1 MSKKKYQ
8 QPNNNLLQPGSAP
21 EDLGL
26 LNTIESMESQDFS
39 GGSVESPFAPR
50 NYNIDFDAY
59 DEYIGRPFSVENE
72 DIDDLRAY
80 NQSLGE
86 KSWYGVQKLV
96 GKTATAVVGGVGM
109 LVHGLPNMLINIGA
123 EAVDPEGNEGG
134 YKDAFRSIFEN
145 DFQRGLDDVNKW
157 MDDKLPHYYTKEEQ
171 QMGVWDQMTG
181 GSANFWA
188 NDFVNGLS
196 FVAGAVLTEFATAG
210 LATAVIPIRAA
221 QFMKTIS
228 RANQI
233 SRATSASGA
242 VSKYN
247 QMANIGKIVDGGI
260 LTRRLITGAGY
271 ESGVEARHH
280 YDHTMIRLEKQ
291 WREDNPLKE
300 PTMEDKKY
308 WHELAVETTNGVF
321 VGNLAL
327 VGAGNMIAFPRIFGS
342 GYNASKRSVGKV
354 IKDAGNDI
362 KDRYVAAYTAMG
374 AGRYVSGAYTAAKVP
389 LYEGWVEEGG
399 QALLDRG
406 GQEAAMGFYADKRH
420 PGTMEAI
427 GGMIDGMYDKFAENY
442 GDKHVRKEIALGMIL
457 GAIGL
462 PTFVRTN
469 EETGK
474 KEAGFGWT
482 GGIHGQ
488 FQMRTEK
495 RKNADALAKWMN
507 ENPSAVKAM
516 KNNFDALSQG
526 ARANEKMDYALM
538 TNNIHA
544 WKNARHDHF
553 FSFVYSRAKA
563 GFYED
568 VLSDIN
574 EIKNIPLAEFA
585 ATFGYANQDLTS
597 EELEARRDKVIES
610 AIDRA
615 GEIRKAAELV
625 ENNFS
630 QFSNEIQEMM
640 IHQASVAKDV
650 DSRTESVRSRLE
662 EHGANLTA
670 LEEQETQEG
679 QQVKAF
685 QRVAEE
691 EGVTSEVEALIRSY
705 VEEGADLTTAYRKA
719 FEKLGLLAPENA
731 VAGQRVNE
739 REFSEASLRWQ
750 ILTLTEDIQK
760 LSKELE
766 ALEKE
771 NVAEN
776 YTQERQ
782 DAINEKT
789 AKFNELK
796 RKQGRAR
803 KALEDGMEADLTTQ
817 DMQVLQEMEE
827 NDPINYNQ
835 YKEETIQDLID
846 LRRLRAR
853 RHSAIGLYNNLK
865 TPQGQQEALQ
875 IVEDIVVSQQ
885 QTANEAEI
893 EDDFIRGLYAK
904 YGGGQIFEFDYTNNK
919 GETTNYRA
927 VFINPKQIMILPSS
941 VAANLLSRFKYEAR
955 LRELEGQTDK
965 KSRQEEEK
973 IKKIL
978 DKYFPEKQT
987 QDSVWEV
994 SAINQDKIANIKA
1007 VPMEEY
1013 RLELL
1018 KRAVRNVK
1026 EGQLFNVDAI
1036 TKEVAKKEKEINDFF
1051 EDLIDIESL
1060 QEVPGVSMLELNE
1073 KRVAIEALITEH
1085 EAAINSLKEHK
1096 FNIERE
1102 ARHLDTILQYY
1113 KDETLTAKEKY
1124 DKILGVSIVSSIKDE
1139 AQKIFTEFGLESDP
1153 VYGTLLADTDLDTL
1167 ASAIEE
1173 SEFVGTPT
1181 QDYLKEVDNAIQQYE
1196 RALIDVKR
1204 ARDVIEQ
1211 TIRRHAQEEG
1221 INGAMELPIA
1231 WLVETM
1237 SKEAGEFFKEELAL
1251 NEIERA
1257 QIRELLESKKKEV
1270 GARER
1275 ATELLKTLTD
1285 LKMRQN
1291 NVIQELNIVET
1302 FMSRFFQ
1309 PPAEIILDVEE
1320 ENPITQESTFENQ
1333 EEHDKFYRY
1342 APSLL
1347 NGAGFFKTAG
1357 AHKQAMDEYNRIMSL
1372 PVEERETDENQAALQ
1387 FALSQHA
1394 YFKFVGDMKT
1404 PSKYLL
1410 RAVSPATPIE
1420 GIPHFSEND
1429 IKMVIVDAYTGLPI
1443 KDKDGNL
1450 LFTSMMEPYAFMPD
1464 GSYRFAQSDFAD
1476 PAKPTA
1482 EEIAEVEKRVQFYKD
1497 FRQGILESENTVYFE
1512 ISDKNNAIR
1521 IFEDNDYNA
1530 ANSVVGRVVKDT
1542 NELKDLN
1549 VIIAKAPKGEK
1560 YATINF
1566 MQRSLTG
1573 KNGLAY
1579 TIKNGQLVHL
1589 RPTKLADMADI
1600 KDTVY
1605 NLLVEYAKNEEIY
1618 RSTNDLALKDVNKIA
1633 GSEQTIDAIL
1643 KQYIYWGA
1651 QASERK
1657 LTQYSIYWEKGIL
1670 KFGNNSMTHEELMAP
1685 DAHTDKHDEL
1695 KAFLSTLTIQVNR
1708 FNIND
1713 DIEARKVARDASKG
1727 KKKKKPAYKKFV
1739 QTIVDNEGKVTTK
1752 EWKNYTEF
1760 LLSERKSNKPALTT
1774 NLTEDVEYVNSKKL
1788 KPNQRITTPQFLN
1801 PYLKFHGK
1809 SVELKKKSSKFK
1821 TKVEVPKQAGIG
1833 GLELASIEQGK
1844 TYRIYGTITG
1854 QSERT
1859 YVDVPVILGLVEGAE
1874 MLQFD
1879 VNAAVAQEGI
1889 TDISKL
1895 IGRPTVIN
1903 SVIQNNQGIIPGN
1916 LLAEINAD
1924 FASRGQTVQMAL
1936 VEVGESDPLG
1946 APKKASGIDALSQTE
1961 TKKVVSI
1968 EELNLTQN
1976 EGPTV
1981 ETNLDALDDVEDDA
1995 PFLSSEYA
2003 GIPQDNYTAWDPIAE
2018 MKWYN
2023 EVMPKDSK
2031 GNFLIPLE
2039 VMKNLIDGHAYGKLT
2054 KEGRIL
2060 ISKDALEGA
2069 VYHEAFHGV
2078 TRLLMPTNER
2088 LALYDEVRGM
2098 RGKVTT
2104 YRGELKKMST
2114 LTDKEADEYLAE
2126 EFRQYRLAN
2135 GNYKIGKGRKLSLLD
2150 KFMEWLNSVLNF
2162 LMGSSSQVQDLF
2174 DRINNGGFKNA
2185 TIINQNRSANVYM
2198 SPGEAS
2204 FTRAIY
2210 EGMTPAFTDIAI
2222 NHRGLSFYDFYDLE
2236 LAGKDAHKL
2245 AGIYGTV
2252 EDINADIK
2260 NAPMSVLKKLA
2271 IRSNRLKQLA
2281 KSQTEKQKVDS
2292 NWAHIKENWQQFVEG
2307 HLKYIKYF
2315 QLDIT
2320 PSSIQE
2326 ENAKNDLAKQIVE
2339 KDETDP
2345 TKSMGAPLKL
2355 LLGSAPM
2362 VDKNGNAVINELGF
2376 YKPVDFYDVVGY
2388 LYRTLANSSSEAEMI
2403 EKFIDSIAYKPE
2415 LKSIAKRLQLTT
2427 SLDSYTEEEGST
2439 LTWGDV
2445 RMRLAFMNQ
2454 FNQSNDDYLIQMLEE
2469 DGKDI
2474 YFINAN
2480 VNKLE
2485 TVIKREWKAALE
2497 GKLNMDNSPFSIAN
2511 NGEIKIDKTI
2521 PLSYRRATQA
2531 GDKIQYDKRKTAE
2544 EWSKTP
2550 RTMQDNIGILGA
2562 FGVTFSNTL
2571 KLNPEIINTATD
2583 WMLYQLVS
2591 NESSVSNLFAEE
2603 LDIAGRMKELFSE
2616 EARTSSLGLDLSF
2629 QNHEGK
2635 TVFGVSQKT
2644 YLNLMADKLNNM
2656 STEELEAMQA
2666 NKANLRGSYWFR
2678 LLKAGHKLKVYNLQ
2692 GSRVNTIGALG
2703 KHISKGTKG
2712 DIASV
2717 HLQTLLEGN
2726 APFIRS
2732 ADMKSEYAIGF
2743 DRDHIYT
2750 TVEAVEILS
2759 QQLADEIRTS
2769 ILLNSNG
2776 VGSNV
2781 VGYNNNAKD
2790 LRYFKD
2796 IVTIPA
2802 HYLSGVADNQI
2813 IQDWVSTESVAAQ
2826 LQGHIAAQSLQIE
2839 NFLKEYDFISKG
2851 KEGYI
2856 NIGLS
2861 STQLENLAEKLAIPY
2876 DGTHVT
2882 NALLAA
2888 YTKQAALTQIINT
2901 VEMSKVLL
2909 GDLALFTPKSVFKR
2923 TKLFAGAKV
2932 YPNSGTAL
2940 NTWLNTNMP
2949 RKYGEHSDSL
2959 FSVVRN
2965 DIKIDAEFLEE
2976 YVAEVTRVFGE
2987 DAGLNTRAAFS
2998 NMDEFDGGGFIHLDA
3013 QRSLSLKLNEWS
3025 NKQEEAFEIIEQG
3038 GQINSANLAY
3048 FPDLKP
3054 QYAGDF
3060 SLGQVSLKTGY
3071 KFALFPIHENMV
3083 PRNSS
3088 LYAMA
3093 ANMRDQKVDLQVF
3106 ESVSKI
3112 GALTQPD
3119 GNLLDMYAEVPMQ
3132 SNNTSQEVIE
3142 FTGLTYNPIQ
3152 EETTRQVLET
3162 GLMGMQVKQDA
3173 KLKYKTTVGTQERTQ
3188 IKSNL
3193 YEGGQL
3199 APEFEDLEDTIN
3211 LMDEAYE
3218 SITEKGISELV
3229 SKTGL
3234 VLRDGKYTFN
3244 NNDASLL
3251 NSFLIEEM
3259 ESRDMSRHLTES
3271 VTDVLSKDSRFM
3283 DLLMSKPKIESMLM
3297 SLAVGSTIKQKT
3309 SGSMMVQRAV
3319 SGFEV
3324 GAKAVKQKDFE
3335 LNNMLPGFNMK
3346 TLKAYSKGQDGKI
3359 NAMQVMLPHHFKELI
3374 GTHPN
3379 INDTMFDKSLFKLI
3393 GFRIPTETTASIEFI
3408 EVVGFLPEGYTSV
3421 VVPSEIVGKS
3431 GSDFDIDKLTL
3442 YFPNYEIVNGKF
3454 QKVKYLSGTSEVSVL
3469 ERLRKIRKTE
3479 PAAYMALVS
3488 ELLPATTRT
3497 RLEQLLQTRGT
3508 LTKLIEVL
3516 KDNSV
3521 TAELIKDIKQTSAFL
3536 DTTTSDVMNELYET
3550 RLNELNL
3557 ELISLVTTTGIEF
3570 NGLTEYQDILNGLIG
3585 ISEQL
3590 ETIDAELLPEFS
3602 KLPLTMQNTKKALQ
3616 NVVLDAHYDI
3626 LSHPNN
3632 YANLLTP
3639 IGASTFKKL
3648 RDKIVALKM
3657 NQYTS
3662 RMLDLTNKKILNDK
3676 ESAELLRLKDKM
3688 AMFEYKNWSQ
3698 VLSFTNIINKSS
3710 NMWSGLGGVG
3720 IGAVSAIDNVRA
3732 QQIGMQVNPEYITTN
3747 PAAGLWF
3754 EGFNPT
3760 SFDLSNRKNKKG
3772 DLNTGTAISEL
3783 MNGYVDVTADD
3794 WVFMVN
3800 AGLDFAPVW
3809 TSNLRGGLDIMTYGM
3824 FMNQPIIDEF
3834 IYQKQIKQSSFR
3846 NTSRA
3851 PSIKY
3856 QSDNFIIGQLKK
3868 RLKAGAKTPYKL
3880 LDINSLAST
3889 VGVSLNTMTK
3899 DQIAMQL
3906 QVLEM
3911 LQASMELSNNLSKV
3925 HEVTAYDTNTPK
3937 DRASIKYR
3945 EVLKKVMQE
3954 KNIFIDKDGNEAI
3967 ASLLSLPVLKGFS
3980 DATVMFPKLFQ
3991 GLFAAEEL
3999 QNYNQIVE
4007 NFIRHG
4013 IEEGIRKDDIIY
4025 RLNRFENYIIT
4036 EAVQG
4041 STLNDPSGTLLKSRA
4056 RYLMQGLSSLPRRVA
4071 TYKRSMDNLL
4081 LAELHPI
4088 LQKHTNPKHPD
4099 YSVDNLSLRRK
4110 KLAPRDLELLGD
4122 AYLELYNTPSTKQL
4136 AQEILYFSL
4145 LQSGMNF
4152 SQISIFHAI
4161 PDWVLNDMAQELLT
4175 NFGTNNV
4182 NWAETINGFY
4192 SNSWKDG
4199 RISTYVGR
4207 AKLRQFT
4214 GFKTDPDGALTPV
4227 GNSQKGFE
4235 EGFLGVNALSRDALR
4250 QAMTVSVPLVSNKQ
4264 LAAYRKAGKAA
4275 PKSTKLFINTGQTI
4289 DNKGREVV
4297 VFSEIPKKGNGNRH
4311 IETGRGSI
4319 HTSNRVLDSQFVPN
4333 TVQPLGLKSVRESI
4347 AKGDITKIILQQ
4359 DLRMQAAGDGIIRT
4373 ADGAILKLRKLG
4385 SYTRQQLEK
4394 MGAKTSLEI
4403 QNLDDLMKQAG
4414 LNSYPYYA
4422 KIFKSSNFVKTKT
4435 KGSIHIYSAE
4445 ILNSGHYTADNV
4457 GVKEEATDTVQKTI
4471 AKDVAKK
4478 TAEQIAQTQKA
4489 IRDFEEACKGKKS

>member
-8 QPNNNLLQPGSAP
+8 QPTNLLQPGSEP

-26 LNTIESMESQDFS
+26 LNTIQNMETQDFS

-50 NYNIDFDAY
+50 NYNIDFDSY

-72 DIDDLRAY
+72 DINDLRAY
-80 NQSLGE
+80 NQSVGE
-86 KSWYGVQKLV
+86 KAWYGVQKLA
-96 GKTATAVVGGVGM
+96 GKTSTAVVGGVGM
-109 LVHGLPNMLINIGA
+109 LVHGLPNMLVNIAA
-123 EAVDPEGNEGG
+123 EAIDREGHEGG

-145 DFQRGLDDVNKW
+145 DFQRGLDDINKW
-157 MDDKLPHYYTKEEQ
+157 MDDKLPHYYTQEERN
-171 QMGVWDQMTG
+171 MSVWKQMTG

-210 LATAVIPIRAA
+210 MATAIMPARAA
-221 QFMKTIS
+221 QFLKTVS

-233 SRATSASGA
+233 SRSTSAVGT

-247 QMANIGKIVDGGI
+247 QLATMGKFADAGL

-271 ESGVEARHH
+271 EAGVEARHH
-280 YDHTMIRLEKQ
+280 YDHTMQRLEKQ
-291 WREDNPLKE
+291 WREENPLKE
-300 PTMEDKKY
+300 PTIEERKY

-354 IKDAGNDI
+354 IKDASNDI
-362 KDRYVAAYTAMG
+362 KDRYIAAYTAMG
-374 AGRYVSGAYTAAKVP
+374 AGRYASGMYTALKVP
-389 LYEGWVEEGG
+389 LYEGFVEEGG
-399 QALLDRG
+399 QALMDRG
-406 GQEAAMGFYADKRH
+406 GQEAAMGFYADKSH
-420 PGTMEAI
+420 PGTMKAI
-427 GGMIDGMYDKFAENY
+427 AGMVEGMYDNFAENY
-442 GDKHVRKEIALGMIL
+442 GDKHVQKEIALGFIL
-457 GAIGL
+457 GAMGL
-462 PTFVRTN
+462 PSFVKTN
-469 EETGK
+469 TETGK

-482 GGIHGQ
+482 GGVYGQ
-488 FQMRTEK
+488 FQMRSEK
-495 RKNADALAKWMN
+495 RKGADALAKWMN
-507 ENPSAVKAM
+507 DNPSAVKAM
-516 KNNFDALSQG
+516 KNNFDALNQS

-538 TNNIHA
+538 TNNIHT

-553 FSFVYSRAKA
+553 FSYVYSRAKA

-568 VLSDIN
+568 VISDIN
-574 EIKNIPLAEFA
+574 EIRNIPIAEFA
-585 ATFGYANQDLTS
+585 QTFGYANQDLTT
-597 EELEARRDKVIES
+597 EELEARREKVIDK
-610 AIDRA
+610 ALDRA
-615 GEIRKAAELV
+615 EEIRKAEKIV
-625 ENNFS
+625 GTNFS

-640 IHQASVAKDV
+640 IHQASIAKDV
-650 DSRTESVRSRLE
+650 DARTESVRKRLE
-662 EHGANLTA
+662 EHGANLSA
-670 LEEQETQEG
+670 LEEQETEEG
-679 QQVKAF
+679 QQIKAF
-685 QRVAEE
+685 QTIAEE
-691 EGVTSEVEALIRSY
+691 EGVTNKIEALVRSY
-705 VEEGADLTTAYRKA
+705 VEEGADLATAYRKA
-719 FEKLGLLAPENA
+719 FEKLGLLAPEN
-731 VAGQRVNE
+731 VEAGGPRVQE
-739 REFSEASLRWQ
+739 SEFSEASLRWQ
-750 ILTLTEDIQK
+750 ILDSTQQLEK
-760 LSKELE
+760 LAKEI
-766 ALEKE
+766 ATLEKE
-771 NVAEN
+771 NTGEN

-782 DAINEKT
+782 DALNEMN

-796 RKQGRAR
+796 RRQGRAR
-803 KALEDGMEADLTTQ
+803 KALEDGMQAELTPQ
-817 DMQVLQEMEE
+817 DIQVLQEMEE

-875 IVEDIVVSQQ
+875 LVEDIVISQQ
-885 QTANEAEI
+885 QAANEAEI
-893 EDDFIRGLYAK
+893 EDDFIRELYSK
-904 YGGGQIFEFDYTNNK
+904 YGNGQIFEFDYTNNK

-927 VFINPKQIMILPSS
+927 IFINPKQIMILPSS

-994 SAINQDKIANIKA
+994 SAINQDKMTNIKA

-1018 KRAVRNVK
+1018 KRAIRNVR
-1026 EGQLFNVDAI
+1026 EGQVFNIDAI

-1051 EDLIDIESL
+1051 EDLIDIESM
-1060 QEVPGVSMLELNE
+1060 QEVPGVSMMELNE
-1073 KRVAIEALITEH
+1073 QRIAIEALITEH
-1085 EAAINSLKEHK
+1085 EAAINALKEHK
-1096 FNIERE
+1096 LNIERE

-1113 KDETLTAKEKY
+1113 KDDTLTAKEKY
-1124 DKILGVSIVSSIKDE
+1124 DKILGISIVSSIKDE
-1139 AQKIFTEFGLESDP
+1139 AKKIFTEFGLESDP
-1153 VYGTLLADTDLDTL
+1153 VYGTLLADTDLETL
-1167 ASAIEE
+1167 ASAIED

-1181 QDYLKEVDNAIQQYE
+1181 QDYLKEIDNAITQYE
-1196 RALIDVKR
+1196 RALVDIKR

-1211 TIRRHAQEEG
+1211 TIRRHADEAG
-1221 INGAMELPIA
+1221 INGAMELPID
-1231 WLVETM
+1231 WLVGAM
-1237 SKEAGEFFKEELAL
+1237 SEKDAEFFKEELAL
-1251 NEIERA
+1251 NAAEQA
-1257 QIRELLESKKKEV
+1257 QVRELLESKQKEA

-1275 ATELLKTLTD
+1275 ATELLKTLTQ
-1285 LKMRQN
+1285 LKLQQAK
-1291 NVIQELNIVET
+1291 VIQELNMVEN
-1302 FMSRFFQ
+1302 FMSRFFK
-1309 PPAEIILDVEE
+1309 PPAEIVKDMDEN
-1320 ENPITQESTFENQ
+1320 NPITQESTFENQ
-1333 EEHDKFYRY
+1333 EEHDAFYRY

-1347 NGAGFFKTAG
+1347 NGVGFFKTAG
-1357 AHKQAMDEYNRIMSL
+1357 AHQQAIDEYNRIMSL
-1372 PVEERETDENQAALQ
+1372 PLEERETDENKAALQ
-1387 FALSQHA
+1387 FALSQQA
-1394 YFKFVGDMKT
+1394 YFKFVGDMT
-1404 PSKYLL
+1404 SPSKYLL

-1420 GIPHFSEND
+1420 GIPHFSDTD

-1464 GSYRFAQSDFAD
+1464 GSYRFAKSDFAD
-1476 PAKPTA
+1476 PANPTA
-1482 EEIAEVEKRVQFYKD
+1482 EEIAEVEKRVQFYAD
-1497 FRQGILESENTVYFE
+1497 FRQGILESDTTTYFE

-1521 IFEDNDYNA
+1521 IFEDGDYNA
-1530 ANSVVGRVVKDT
+1530 ANSVIGRIVKDT

-1549 VIIAKAPKGEK
+1549 VIIAKAPKGET

-1589 RPTKLADMADI
+1589 RPSTLADMSDI

-1605 NLLVEYAKNEEIY
+1605 NLLVQYAKNEEMY
-1618 RSTNDLALKDVNKIA
+1618 RTTNDLALKDVNKLA

-1643 KQYIYWGA
+1643 RQYIYWGA
-1651 QASERK
+1651 QAKDRK

-1670 KFGNNSMTHEELMAP
+1670 KFGVNSMTHEQLMAP
-1685 DAHTDKHDEL
+1685 ETNQDIHDEL
-1695 KAFLSTLTIQVNR
+1695 KAFLSTLNIQINR

-1713 DIEARKVARDASKG
+1713 DIEARKVARDASRG
-1727 KKKKKPAYKKFV
+1727 KKRVKPAYKKFI

-1760 LLSERKSNKPALTT
+1760 LLSERNGNQPALTT
-1774 NLTEDVEYVNSKKL
+1774 NLVEDVEYVNSKKL

-1801 PYLKFHGK
+1801 PYLKFHGQ
-1809 SVELKKKSSKFK
+1809 SVDLKKKSSKFK
-1821 TKVEVPKQAGIG
+1821 SKNEIPKQAGIG
-1833 GLELASIEQGK
+1833 GLELASIEEGK
-1844 TYRIYGTITG
+1844 TYRIHGTITG
-1854 QSERT
+1854 ENERS
-1859 YVDVPVILGLVEGAE
+1859 YIDVPVILTTIEGVE

-1879 VNAAVAQEGI
+1879 INAAVAQEGI

-1903 SVIQNNQGIIPGN
+1903 SVIANSQGIIAAD
-1916 LLAEINAD
+1916 LLAQINAD
-1924 FASRGQTVQMAL
+1924 FASRGQNVQMAL
-1936 VEVGESDPLG
+1936 TEIGESDPTLT
-1946 APKKASGIDALSQTE
+1946 PKKVSGIGSLSKVE
-1961 TKKVVSI
+1961 DKKVISI
-1968 EELNLTQN
+1968 EEVNLTQN
-1976 EGPTV
+1976 EGPIV
-1981 ETNLDALDDVEDDA
+1981 ESNLDDLNDVEDDA
-1995 PFLSSEYA
+1995 PFLSSEYV
-2003 GIPQDNYTAWDPIAE
+2003 GIPKDNYTTWDPIAE
-2018 MKWYN
+2018 MQWYN

-2031 GNFLIPLE
+2031 GNFLLPLE
-2039 VMKNLIDGHAYGKLT
+2039 VMKNLIDGHGYGKLT
-2054 KEGRIL
+2054 KDGRIL
-2060 ISKDALEGA
+2060 IARDALEGA

-2078 TRLLMPTNER
+2078 TRLLMPTADR

-2104 YRGELKKMST
+2104 YRGELKKMSA
-2114 LTDKEADEYLAE
+2114 LTDKEADEWLAE
-2126 EFRQYRLAN
+2126 EFRKYRLAN

-2162 LMGSSSQVQDLF
+2162 LMGSSSQVQELF
-2174 DRINNGGFKNA
+2174 DRINTGGFKNA
-2185 TIINQNRSANVYM
+2185 TIINQNRSDNIYM

-2204 FTRAIY
+2204 FTRAVY

-2222 NHRGLSFYDFYDLE
+2222 NTRGLSFYDFYDLD
-2236 LAGKDAHKL
+2236 LTGKDSHKL

-2252 EDINADIK
+2252 EDINTDIK

-2281 KSQTEKQKVDS
+2281 QSPSEKQKVDR
-2292 NWAHIKENWQQFVEG
+2292 NWVHIKENWQTYVEG

-2315 QLDIT
+2315 QLDVT
-2320 PSSIQE
+2320 PSSIKE
-2326 ENAKNDLAKQIVE
+2326 ENAKNDLAAQIVE

-2362 VDKNGNAVINELGF
+2362 VDKQGNAVINELGF

-2388 LYRTLANSSSEAEMI
+2388 LYRTLSNSSTEAQMI
-2403 EKFIDSIAYKPE
+2403 DKFTESILYKPE
-2415 LKSIAKRLQLTT
+2415 LKSIGKRLKLTT
-2427 SLDSYTEEEGST
+2427 ALDSKTEDEGSV
-2439 LTWGDV
+2439 LTWGDI
-2445 RMRLAFMNQ
+2445 RMRLAFLNQ
-2454 FNQSNDDYLIQMLEE
+2454 FNQSNDDYLIQMMEE

-2485 TVIKREWKAALE
+2485 SVIKREWQSTLE
-2497 GKLNMDNSPFSIAN
+2497 GKLNMEDSPFSIAE
-2511 NGEIKIDKTI
+2511 NGEVILDKSI
-2521 PLSYRRATQA
+2521 PLSYRRATQI
-2531 GDKIQYDKRKTAE
+2531 GDKIQYDKTKTVDQWA
-2544 EWSKTP
+2544 KTP
-2550 RTMQDNIGILGA
+2550 RTLQDNIGILKT
-2562 FGVTFSNTL
+2562 FGITFSNVL
-2571 KLNPEIINTATD
+2571 KLNPQIVNTAAD
-2583 WMLYQLVS
+2583 WILYQLS
-2591 NESSVSNLFAEE
+2591 ANESSVSNLFAEE
-2603 LDIAGRMKELFSE
+2603 LDVSGRMKELIVE

-2629 QNHEGK
+2629 QNQEGK

-2644 YLNLMADKLNNM
+2644 YLNIMADKLNNM
-2656 STEELEAMQA
+2656 SVEELDAMQA

-2678 LLKAGHKLKVYNLQ
+2678 QLKAGHKLKVYNLQ
-2692 GSRVNTIGALG
+2692 GNRVNSIGSKG
-2703 KHISKGTKG
+2703 QHISKGTRG
-2712 DIASV
+2712 DIASI
-2717 HLQTLLEGN
+2717 HLQTLLEGL

-2743 DRDHIYT
+2743 ENKSMYSMDG
-2750 TVEAVEILS
+2750 AVEILS
-2759 QQLADEIRTS
+2759 HQLADEIRTS

-2776 VGSNV
+2776 IGSNV
-2781 VGYNNNAKD
+2781 LGYRDNAKD
-2790 LRYFKD
+2790 LRYFQD

-2802 HYLSGVADNQI
+2802 HYLSGVADDQI
-2813 IQDWVSTESVAAQ
+2813 INDYVFTDSVRHQ
-2826 LQGHIAAQSLQIE
+2826 LAGHITAQMLELE
-2839 NFLKEYDFISKG
+2839 NFLKEYQFIANS

-2856 NIGLS
+2856 NVGLS
-2861 STQLENLAEKLAIPY
+2861 STNLERIAELNAISY
-2876 DGTHVT
+2876 DGVHIS
-2882 NALLAA
+2882 NSLLQA
-2888 YTKQAALTQIINT
+2888 YIRQATITQIINT
-2901 VEMSKVLL
+2901 VEMTKVLL
-2909 GDLALFTPKSVFKR
+2909 GDLALFNPKNVFKR
-2923 TKLFAGAKV
+2923 TKLFAGAKI

-2940 NTWLNTNMP
+2940 NTWLNENKP
-2949 RKYGEHSDSL
+2949 RKYGEHSDEL
-2959 FSVVRN
+2959 ISVVRN
-2965 DIKIDAEFLEE
+2965 DIKITAEFIEE
-2976 YVAEVTRVFGE
+2976 YVAEVTKVFGE
-2987 DAGLNTRAAFS
+2987 EAGQNTREAFT

-3025 NKQEEAFEIIEQG
+3025 LQQEEAFEIVEQG
-3038 GQINSANLAY
+3038 QQMTPATLAY

-3083 PRNSS
+3083 PRNSA
-3088 LYAMA
+3088 LYNIAL
-3093 ANMRDQKVDLQVF
+3093 NMREQKIDLQVF
-3106 ESVSKI
+3106 ESVTKI
-3112 GALTQPD
+3112 GAITQPD
-3119 GNLLDMYAEVPMQ
+3119 GNLLDMYTEVPMQ
-3132 SNNTSQEVIE
+3132 EANTDQNIE
-3142 FTGLTYNPIQ
+3142 SFNGLVYNPIQ
-3152 EETTRQVLET
+3152 ESTTRQILET

-3199 APEFEDLEDTIN
+3199 APEFADLEETID
-3211 LMDEAYE
+3211 LMDQAYE
-3218 SITEKGISELV
+3218 AITEKGISELV
-3229 SKTGL
+3229 AKTGL
-3234 VLRDGKYTFN
+3234 ILRDGKYVFN

-3259 ESRDMSRHLTES
+3259 ESRDMSRHLTDS
-3271 VTDVLSKDSRFM
+3271 VTDVLARDERFM
-3283 DLLMSKPKIESMLM
+3283 DLLMSKPKIESLLM

-3335 LNNMLPGFNMK
+3335 LNNKLPGFDMK
-3346 TLKAYSKGQDGKI
+3346 TLRAYSKGKDGKI
-3359 NAMQVMLPHHFKELI
+3359 NAMQVALPHHFKELI
-3374 GTHPN
+3374 GTNPN
-3379 INDTMFDKSLFKLI
+3379 INDNIFDASLFKLI

-3421 VVPSEIVGKS
+3421 VVPSEIVGKA
-3431 GSDFDIDKLTL
+3431 GSDYDIDKLTL
-3442 YFPNYEIVNGKF
+3442 YFPNYEIVKGKF
-3454 QKVKYLSGTSEVSVL
+3454 QKIKYLTGTAESSVL
-3469 ERLRKIRKTE
+3469 ERIRKMRKTE

-3488 ELLPATTRT
+3488 ELLPAKTRT
-3497 RLEQLLQTRGT
+3497 RLEQLLRYKNTITT
-3508 LTKLIEVL
+3508 LTEVL
-3516 KDNSV
+3516 KEV
-3521 TAELIKDIKQTSAFL
+3521 PTTASLIQDINRTSAFL
-3536 DTTTSDVMNELYET
+3536 ETATSKDIIKLYES
-3550 RLNELNL
+3550 RLDELNL
-3557 ELISLVTTTGIEF
+3557 ELISLISTTGIDF
-3570 NGLTEYQDILNGLIG
+3570 SGLTQYQDLYDALIG
-3585 ISEQL
+3585 INEQL
-3590 ETIDAELLPEFS
+3590 ESIDQELLPEFS

-3657 NQYTS
+3657 TRYTN
-3662 RMLDLTNKKILNDK
+3662 RLIELTNKKNLTDK
-3676 ESAELLRLKDKM
+3676 DSAELLRLKDKI
-3688 AMFEYKNWSQ
+3688 AEFENKSWSK
-3698 VLSFTNIINKSS
+3698 VLSFTNIVNKSS

-3732 QQIGMQVNPEYITTN
+3732 QQIGMQVNPEYLKSN

-3754 EGFNPT
+3754 KGFDPT
-3760 SFDLSNRKNKKG
+3760 IFNLSRRKNNKG
-3772 DLNTGTAISEL
+3772 DLNTSTAISEL

-3800 AGLDFAPVW
+3800 AGLNFAPVW

-3834 IYQKQIKQSSFR
+3834 IYQKQIKQSGFR
-3846 NTSRA
+3846 NISRA
-3851 PSIKY
+3851 SSIKY
-3856 QSDNFIIGQLKK
+3856 ESDNFIIEQLKR
-3868 RLKAGAKTPYKL
+3868 RLKAGSKAPYRL
-3880 LDINSLAST
+3880 LDINELASNI
-3889 VGVSLNTMTK
+3889 GISLNNMTV
-3899 DQIAMQL
+3899 DQIAIQY

-3911 LQASMELSNNLSKV
+3911 LQASMELSNNLSRV

-3954 KNIFIDKDGNEAI
+3954 KNIFIDKSGNEAI
-3967 ASLLSLPVLKGFS
+3967 SSILSLPVLKGFS
-3980 DATVMFPKLFQ
+3980 ETTMMLPKLYQ
-3991 GLFAAEEL
+3991 TLFAAEEL
-3999 QNYNQIVE
+3999 QNYDQITE
-4007 NFIRHG
+4007 NFVRHG
-4013 IEEGIRKDDIIY
+4013 IEEGISKDDIIY

-4036 EAVQG
+4036 EALQG
-4041 STLNDPSGTLLKSRA
+4041 STLNDSSGTLLKSRA
-4056 RYLMQGLSSLPRRVA
+4056 KYLMQGLSSLPRRVA
-4071 TYKRSMDNLL
+4071 AYKRSKDNLL

-4122 AYLELYNTPSTKQL
+4122 AYLELYNTPSTHEL
-4136 AQEILYFSL
+4136 AKEILYFSL

-4161 PDWVLNDMAQELLT
+4161 PDWILNDMAQELLT
-4175 NFGTNNV
+4175 NFGTNNI

-4214 GFKTDPDGALTPV
+4214 GFKLDPDGALKPV

-4250 QAMTVSVPLVSNKQ
+4250 QAMTVSIPLVSNKQ
-4264 LAAYRKAGKAA
+4264 LAAYRKAGKSA
-4275 PKSTKLFINTGQTI
+4275 PKSTKLFINTGTTV

-4297 VFSEIPKKGNGNRH
+4297 IFSEIPKRGNGNRH

-4319 HTSNRVLDSQFVPN
+4319 HTSNRVLESQFVPS
-4333 TVQPLGLKSVRESI
+4333 TVMPLGLKTVRESI
-4347 AKGDITKIILQQ
+4347 AKGDITKLILGQ

-4373 ADGAILKLRKLG
+4373 SDNAIIKLRKLG
-4385 SYTRQQLEK
+4385 SYTRQQLDK
-4394 MGAKTSLEI
+4394 PGVRNSLGI
-4403 QNLDDLMKQAG
+4403 KSLDDLMNQAG

-4422 KIFKSSNFVKTKT
+4422 KLFKNSNFVKTKT
-4435 KGSIHIYSAE
+4435 KGSIHIYAAE
-4445 ILNSGHYTADNV
+4445 ILSTGYYTAENV
-4457 GVKEEATDTVQKTI
+4457 EFKEEASETMQKTI
-4471 AKDVAKK
+4471 ATEIAKK

-4489 IRDFEEACKGKKS
+4489 IREFEEACKGKKS